1 MRLAVDV
8 DCTYTI
14 YIYQTGTAPV
24 IPLTP
29 WACKISQLRMQCMWS
44 RQEAASR
51 TLLAS
56 GLCLWMTVNGSEFN

>member
-14 YIYQTGTAPV
+14 YNIYQTGTAPV

-29 WACKISQLRMQCMWS
+29 WACISQLRMQCMWS
-44 RQEAASR
+44 RAGGRSQDPASVWPVS
-51 TLLAS
+51 LDEGEWIKS
-56 GLCLWMTVNGSEFN
+56 